1 MAEQW
6 HYSKDN
12 QQHGPVSAARLK
24 ELAASGELAPTD
36 LVWKNG
42 MADWQPAAKLKGLFP
57 NRSSVAPSS
66 SSATA
71 PPVPPPAVS
80 PNVHT
85 GSVPVEQ
92 SASTPGL
99 GDRLRV
105 FLGTAQEAGR
115 LVAKQTER
123 AKVAKVTLPA
133 AFRALGKEIFEARRF
148 ESEFPQHFQRLD
160 SLKSELEAIQSRAA
174 ESPSPSTFTGKA
186 KGAAKT
192 AKVTAQT
199 KSVELKVASA
209 YTDLGKQ
216 TFHSH
221 AEASGP
227 EAVVRPVMDA
237 LARLESLDAE
247 IAVLSEKGSGSWIT
261 PKRLAVGGIAT
272 AAIILV
278 IIGSSFFGG
287 GDAAFRREL
296 AL

>member
-1 MAEQW
+1 
-6 HYSKDN
+6 
-12 QQHGPVSAARLK
+12 
-24 ELAASGELAPTD
+24 
-36 LVWKNG
+36 
-42 MADWQPAAKLKGLFP
+42 
-57 NRSSVAPSS
+57 
-66 SSATA
+66 
-71 PPVPPPAVS
+71 
-80 PNVHT
+80 
-85 GSVPVEQ
+85 
-92 SASTPGL
+92 
-99 GDRLRV
+99 
-105 FLGTAQEAGR
+105 
-115 LVAKQTER
+115 
-123 AKVAKVTLPA
+123 
-133 AFRALGKEIFEARRF
+133 
-148 ESEFPQHFQRLD
+148 
-160 SLKSELEAIQSRAA
+160 
-174 ESPSPSTFTGKA
+174 

-296 AL
+296 AGEWHSDNGVVVTFDAHEVVASDGKANFKSVYSTNRSRRTASFRSPDGVD